1 MARES
6 PDIVVRVDG
15 EDVCDCNV
23 PLSATVA
30 ELLGRAEHPG
40 CGVVRQFVTTQI
52 IVCVTPLESSV
63 APRPPGFQS
72 EDDSS
77 SSESDDDKKKDMTR
91 RRPMDRPKM
100 TRRRTMMTE
109 RKTKTMTTKRTMTL
123 CPSRKGFVP
132 FDGARFGP
140 WLHCDPAFSVGGV
153 MSLVNSVNRTRPD
166 RHSQRHGRS
175 WLVE

>member
-77 SSESDDDKKKDMTR
+77 SSESDDDKKKDDDQKKANGSPKDDTKKDDD
-91 RRPMDRPKM
+91 DRKKDKDDDNKKDDDSVPKP
-100 TRRRTMMTE
+100 
-109 RKTKTMTTKRTMTL
+109 KRL
-123 CPSRKGFVP
+123 RAV
-132 FDGARFGP
+132 
-140 WLHCDPAFSVGGV
+140 
-153 MSLVNSVNRTRPD
+153 
-166 RHSQRHGRS
+166 
-175 WLVE
+175 